1 MDGNLLRWCWC
12 AALLIFKLWF
22 WSSLAPIPSFF
33 SCFCTV
39 PDSVGF
45 FFSVPYF
52 NFYLGFNYYSD
63 FRLGS
68 WWIFSSSCP
77 PGCHPRG
84 ETGKKRQKKG
94 EMTRVIASRIGCRRP
109 SDQSLPAEIRPV
121 WGRTIVLLFSSG
133 VINKKMRLSKRK
145 KGFFLYFSFLSVFW
159 LPFPSLLLLF
169 LLNCRQ
175 SYLEKKCCFHEFN
188 FLT

>member
-33 SCFCTV
+33 SCFCIV

-45 FFSVPYF
+45 FFLMPYF

-84 ETGKKRQKKG
+84 ETGKRQQKKG
-94 EMTRVIASRIGCRRP
+94 EMTRVIASRIGCRRL

-159 LPFPSLLLLF
+159 LPFPSLLF
-169 LLNCRQ
+169 LLSCRQ